1 MPDEENPV
9 PVTVRLEKETV
20 LFPEFVTVAVCVVL
34 VPVVMLPK
42 LSEVGEAE
50 SCKTGVTLVPLRET
64 TNGELGELFTSE
76 RFA

>member
-1 MPDEENPV
+1 M
-9 PVTVRLEKETV
+9 TVKLERETL
-20 LFPEFVTVAVCVVL
+20 LFPEFVTVTVCVVL
-34 VPVVMLPK
+34 VPVVVLPK

-50 SCKTGVTLVPLRET
+50 SCKTGATLVPLNVT